1 MACRWRLIGTLSSRR
16 FASPRQASTRTRRYG
31 TGLWIIAPLDP
42 EAAGHPTDL
51 PEDIAAAVRSGRAS
65 RQDERVVPV
74 AANLILLSGGD
85 VAGGQNQIVEAGRRV
100 SNRLLKA
107 RATAVGQ
114 ACLLQSTVDFGQPL
128 RRRLRPGD
136 SLTCCQRH
144 GGAPFDGVRGEGS
157 RVMAVT
163 ARTAAA
169 ASATS
174 RYICLLY

>member
-1 MACRWRLIGTLSSRR
+1 
-16 FASPRQASTRTRRYG
+16 
-31 TGLWIIAPLDP
+31 LWIIAPLDP

-114 ACLLQSTVDFGQPL
+114 ACCCS
-128 RRRLRPGD
+128 RRLTSGNP
-136 SLTCCQRH
+136 C
-144 GGAPFDGVRGEGS
+144 AAGS
-157 RVMAVT
+157 VPAT
-163 ARTAAA
+163 ASPA
-169 ASATS
+169 ASAMAVRRSTVS
-174 RYICLLY
+174 AARARGSWR